1 MADENKWRPHV
12 EFFLEEP
19 EDKKAS
25 RKEGRTIY
33 KSVEMVKLMYPG
45 DNKRTHIAP
54 AHERFMRDRESNEW
68 ITFAQYFPEHYKVFK
83 EKKGSHIEGTL
94 LQELPFISATKRKE
108 FQALNIYTAEQLA
121 ALDGTPLQKAG
132 MGARQYKEQ
141 AQAWLDKAKDSA
153 LETRLAAENVAL
165 RDQLA
170 SLQEQVSGLVAGNAN
185 RGKLVEP
192 ETKQPQSD
200 SPFADWEDESLKTF
214 IKERSGETLRGN
226 FNHDTLVAKADAII
240 AAENEKDKEAEA
252 A

>member
-12 EFFLEEP
+12 EFFLEP
-19 EDKKAS
+19 VQDKRESK
-25 RKEGRTIY
+25 KEGRPIY
-33 KSVEMVKLMYPG
+33 KEREMVKMMFPG
-45 DNKRTHIAP
+45 DNKRTLIAP
-54 AHERFMRDRESNEW
+54 ANERFIRNRDDNQWVTYAE
-68 ITFAQYFPEHYKVFK
+68 AYPDHYEAF
-83 EKKGSHIEGTL
+83 KKGIEYHGDGTPL
-94 LQELPFISATKRKE
+94 SELPFISAAKRKE
-108 FQALNIYTAEQLA
+108 LQAINIHTAEQLA

-132 MGARQYKEQ
+132 MGARELKNQ

-170 SLQEQVSGLVAGNAN
+170 SLQEQVSGLVAGNAS

-192 ETKQPQSD
+192 ETKQPQSE

-226 FNHDTLVAKADAII
+226 FNQDTLVAKADAII